1 MKDYFDPNWM
11 KRQIALAFVK
21 KRNRKPSQEKK
32 KSALDELST
41 LQAMKEDPAEQQ
53 KKMARE
59 NFEKK

>member
-1 MKDYFDPNWM
+1 M

-21 KRNRKPSQEKK
+21 KRDRKPSQEKKK